1 MNNDIE
7 EGTGTMKSNRKLTD
21 WFKYWNQPTT
31 TYVMVFLCALYETM
45 MLTRLILAPDSANR
59 TLRQS
64 LDNTEWGLPL
74 FVAIITLSLV
84 LLCLRRRRPTATLLA
99 STILMLLTAVIYGS
113 AYTYLLLVWF
123 IDLYACTVET
133 KNPKD
138 LIACMIP
145 TTLLG
150 LVTTILATLW
160 HQDADFTGLLY
171 PTTMCFALC
180 VGLGLVARARRERHR
195 SEQALSN
202 ERERSQHLAQER
214 DQAVNQS
221 RIAAELHDSVGH
233 NLTAIIALSEGLGQ
247 ITGKPE
253 VDDAITMINEL
264 ARQGLTD
271 TRTAVKA
278 LQPPTDTDGLQLAPV
293 GQKQAYHW
301 DDINPI
307 INHARQIGM
316 TVALTETG
324 RRPQDPGQANLSFI
338 VTRETITNVLRHGC
352 HADRIVISWDHDSH
366 DGITISV
373 RDNGE
378 PVQETSSIG
387 TGLNRLQETLRGYGG
402 SLKSGPTSNGWLL
415 RAHIPSLKEPAD
427 SEE

>member
-1 MNNDIE
+1 
-7 EGTGTMKSNRKLTD
+7 MKSNRKLTD
-21 WFKYWNQPTT
+21 WFEYWNQPTT

-45 MLTRLILAPDSANR
+45 MLTRLILAPNSANR
-59 TLRQS
+59 TLRRS

-123 IDLYACTVET
+123 IDIYACTVET
-133 KNPKD
+133 KNPKN
-138 LIACMIP
+138 LIACLIP
-145 TTLLG
+145 TVLLG
-150 LVTTILATLW
+150 LATTILATLW
-160 HQDADFTGLLY
+160 RQDADLIGLLY
-171 PTTMCFALC
+171 PTTMYFALC
-180 VGLGLVARARRERHR
+180 VGLGLVSRTQRERHR

-202 ERERSQHLAQER
+202 ERKRSQHLTQER

-233 NLTAIIALSEGLGQ
+233 DLTAIIALSEGLGQ
-247 ITGKPE
+247 ITGKPD
-253 VDDAITMINEL
+253 VDDAITMINQL

-338 VTRETITNVLRHGC
+338 VTREAITNVLRHGC

-387 TGLNRLQETLRGYGG
+387 TGLNRLQEALRGYGG
-402 SLKSGPTSNGWLL
+402 FLKSGQTSNGWLL
-415 RAHIPSLKEPAD
+415 QARIPSLKEPAD

>member
-1 MNNDIE
+1 
-7 EGTGTMKSNRKLTD
+7 MKSNRKLTD

-74 FVAIITLSLV
+74 FVAIIILSLV

>member
-1 MNNDIE
+1 
-7 EGTGTMKSNRKLTD
+7 MKSNRKPTD

-45 MLTRLILAPDSANR
+45 MLTRLVLAPDSANR

-99 STILMLLTAVIYGS
+99 STLLMLLTAVIYGS

-133 KNPKD
+133 KNHKN
-138 LIACMIP
+138 LIACLIP

-180 VGLGLVARARRERHR
+180 VGLGLVSRARRERHR

-202 ERERSQHLAQER
+202 ERKRSQHLAQER

-233 NLTAIIALSEGLGQ
+233 DLTAIIALSEGLGQ

-271 TRTAVKA
+271 IRTAVKA

-324 RRPQDPGQANLSFI
+324 RRPQDTIQANLSFI
-338 VTRETITNVLRHGC
+338 VTREAITNVLRHGC
-352 HADRIVISWDHDSH
+352 HVDRIVISWDHDSQG
-366 DGITISV
+366 GITISV
-373 RDNGE
+373 RDNGKPAPE
-378 PVQETSSIG
+378 ASSKG

-402 SLKSGPTSNGWLL
+402 FLKSGPTSNGWLL
-415 RAHIPSLKEPAD
+415 QACIPSLKEPTD

>member
-45 MLTRLILAPDSANR
+45 MLTRLVLAPDSANR

-64 LDNTEWGLPL
+64 LDNTESGLPL

-233 NLTAIIALSEGLGQ
+233 NLTAIIALSEGLDQ

-338 VTRETITNVLRHGC
+338 VTREAITNVLRHGC

>member
-1 MNNDIE
+1 
-7 EGTGTMKSNRKLTD
+7 MKSKRKLTD
-21 WFKYWNQPTT
+21 WFEYWNRPIT
-31 TYVMVFLCALYETM
+31 TYAMVFLCALYETM
-45 MLTRLILAPDSANR
+45 MLTRLVLAPDSANR

-74 FVAIITLSLV
+74 FVAIIILSLV

-99 STILMLLTAVIYGS
+99 TTILMLLTAVIYGS
-113 AYTYLLLVWF
+113 AFTYLLLLWF
-123 IDLYACTVET
+123 IDLYACAVET
-133 KNPKD
+133 RNPKS
-138 LIACMIP
+138 LIACLIP
-145 TTLLG
+145 TALLG

-171 PTTMCFALC
+171 PTAMYFALC
-180 VGLGLVARARRERHR
+180 VGLGLVSRTQRERHR

-202 ERERSQHLAQER
+202 ERKRSQHLTQER

-233 NLTAIIALSEGLGQ
+233 DLTAIIALSEGLGQ
-247 ITGKPE
+247 ITGKPD
-253 VDDAITMINEL
+253 VDDAITMINQL

-338 VTRETITNVLRHGC
+338 VTREAITNVLRHGC

-387 TGLNRLQETLRGYGG
+387 TGLNRLQEALRGYGG
-402 SLKSGPTSNGWLL
+402 FLKSGPTSNGWLL
-415 RAHIPSLKEPAD
+415 QACIPSLKEPTD

>member
-1 MNNDIE
+1 
-7 EGTGTMKSNRKLTD
+7 MKSNRKLTD
-21 WFKYWNQPTT
+21 WFEYWNQPTT

-45 MLTRLILAPDSANR
+45 MLTRLVLAPDIANR
-59 TLRQS
+59 TLRRS

-74 FVAIITLSLV
+74 FVAIIILSLV
-84 LLCLRRRRPTATLLA
+84 LLCLRRRRPIATLLTT
-99 STILMLLTAVIYGS
+99 TILMLLTAVIYGS
-113 AYTYLLLVWF
+113 AYTYLLLVWL

-133 KNPKD
+133 RNPKN
-138 LIACMIP
+138 LIACLIP
-145 TTLLG
+145 TVLLG
-150 LVTTILATLW
+150 LATTILATLW
-160 HQDADFTGLLY
+160 RQDADLIGLLY

-180 VGLGLVARARRERHR
+180 VGLGLVSRTQRERHR

-202 ERERSQHLAQER
+202 EQKRSQHLAQER

-233 NLTAIIALSEGLGQ
+233 NLTAIIALSEGLGR
-247 ITGKPE
+247 ITGKPD
-253 VDDAITMINEL
+253 VDDAITMINQL

-338 VTRETITNVLRHGC
+338 VTREAITNALRHGC
-352 HADRIVISWDHDSH
+352 HTDRIVISWDHDSH

-373 RDNGE
+373 RDNGK
-378 PVQETSSIG
+378 PVQEASSIG

-415 RAHIPSLKEPAD
+415 QAHIPSLKEPAD

>member
-45 MLTRLILAPDSANR
+45 MLTRLVLAPDSANR

-64 LDNTEWGLPL
+64 LDNTESGLPL
-74 FVAIITLSLV
+74 FIAIITLSLV

-133 KNPKD
+133 KNPKN
-138 LIACMIP
+138 LIACLIP
-145 TTLLG
+145 TVLLG
-150 LVTTILATLW
+150 LATTILATLW
-160 HQDADFTGLLY
+160 RQDADLIGLLY
-171 PTTMCFALC
+171 PTTMYFALC
-180 VGLGLVARARRERHR
+180 VGLGLVSRTQRERHR

-202 ERERSQHLAQER
+202 ERKRSQHLTQER

-233 NLTAIIALSEGLGQ
+233 DLTAIIALSEGLGQ
-247 ITGKPE
+247 ITGKPD
-253 VDDAITMINEL
+253 VDDAITMINQL

-338 VTRETITNVLRHGC
+338 VTREAITNVLRHGC

-387 TGLNRLQETLRGYGG
+387 TGLNRLQEALRGYGG
-402 SLKSGPTSNGWLL
+402 FLKSGQTSNGWLL
-415 RAHIPSLKEPAD
+415 QARIPSLKEPAD

>member
-1 MNNDIE
+1 
-7 EGTGTMKSNRKLTD
+7 MKSNRKLTD

>member
-1 MNNDIE
+1 
-7 EGTGTMKSNRKLTD
+7 MKPNRKLTD
-21 WFKYWNQPTT
+21 WFEYWNQPTT

-59 TLRQS
+59 TLRRS

-74 FVAIITLSLV
+74 FVAIIILSLV

-99 STILMLLTAVIYGS
+99 TTILMLLTAVIYGS

-133 KNPKD
+133 KNPKN
-138 LIACMIP
+138 LIACLIP
-145 TTLLG
+145 TVLLG
-150 LVTTILATLW
+150 LATTILATLW
-160 HQDADFTGLLY
+160 RQDADLIGLLY
-171 PTTMCFALC
+171 PTTMYFALC
-180 VGLGLVARARRERHR
+180 VGLGLVSRTQRERHR

-202 ERERSQHLAQER
+202 ERKRSQHLTQER

-233 NLTAIIALSEGLGQ
+233 DLTAIIALSEGLGQ
-247 ITGKPE
+247 ITGKPD
-253 VDDAITMINEL
+253 VDDAITMINQL

-338 VTRETITNVLRHGC
+338 VTREAITNVLRHGC

-387 TGLNRLQETLRGYGG
+387 TGLNRLQEALRGYGG
-402 SLKSGPTSNGWLL
+402 FLKSGQTSNGWLL
-415 RAHIPSLKEPAD
+415 QARIPSLKEPAD

>member
-1 MNNDIE
+1 
-7 EGTGTMKSNRKLTD
+7 MKSNRKLTD
-21 WFKYWNQPTT
+21 WFEYWNQPTT

-74 FVAIITLSLV
+74 FVAIIILSLV

-99 STILMLLTAVIYGS
+99 TTILMLLTAVIYGS
-113 AYTYLLLVWF
+113 AYTYLLLVWL

-133 KNPKD
+133 RNPKN
-138 LIACMIP
+138 LIACLIP
-145 TTLLG
+145 TVLLG
-150 LVTTILATLW
+150 LATTILATLW
-160 HQDADFTGLLY
+160 RQDADLIGLLY

-180 VGLGLVARARRERHR
+180 VGLGLVSRTQRERHR

-253 VDDAITMINEL
+253 VDDAIIMINEL

-278 LQPPTDTDGLQLAPV
+278 LQPSTNTDGLQLAPV

-324 RRPQDPGQANLSFI
+324 RRPQDTIQANLSFI
-338 VTRETITNVLRHGC
+338 ITREAITNTLRHGC

-373 RDNGE
+373 RDNGK
-378 PVQETSSIG
+378 PVQEASSIG

-415 RAHIPSLKEPAD
+415 QAHIPSLKEPAD
-427 SEE
+427 SEK

>member
-1 MNNDIE
+1 
-7 EGTGTMKSNRKLTD
+7 MKSNRKLTD
-21 WFKYWNQPTT
+21 WFEYWNQPTT

-59 TLRQS
+59 TLRRS

-133 KNPKD
+133 KNPKN
-138 LIACMIP
+138 LIVCLIP
-145 TTLLG
+145 TVLLG
-150 LVTTILATLW
+150 LATTILATLW
-160 HQDADFTGLLY
+160 RQDADLIGLLY
-171 PTTMCFALC
+171 PTTMYFALC
-180 VGLGLVARARRERHR
+180 VGLGLVSRTQRERHR

-202 ERERSQHLAQER
+202 ERKRSQHLTQER

-233 NLTAIIALSEGLGQ
+233 DLTAIIALSEGLGQ
-247 ITGKPE
+247 ITGKPD
-253 VDDAITMINEL
+253 VDDAITMINQL

-316 TVALTETG
+316 TIALTETG

-338 VTRETITNVLRHGC
+338 VTREAITNVLRHGC

-387 TGLNRLQETLRGYGG
+387 TGLNRLQEALRG
-402 SLKSGPTSNGWLL
+402 
-415 RAHIPSLKEPAD
+415 
-427 SEE
+427 

>member
-1 MNNDIE
+1 
-7 EGTGTMKSNRKLTD
+7 MKSNRKLTD
-21 WFKYWNQPTT
+21 WFEYWNQPTT

-45 MLTRLILAPDSANR
+45 MLTRLILAPESANR
-59 TLRQS
+59 TLRRS

-133 KNPKD
+133 KNPKN
-138 LIACMIP
+138 LIACLIP
-145 TTLLG
+145 TVLLG
-150 LVTTILATLW
+150 LATTILATLW
-160 HQDADFTGLLY
+160 RQDADLIGLLY
-171 PTTMCFALC
+171 PTTMYFALC
-180 VGLGLVARARRERHR
+180 VGLGLVSRTQRERHR

-202 ERERSQHLAQER
+202 ERKRSQHLTQER

-233 NLTAIIALSEGLGQ
+233 DLTAIIALSEGLGQ
-247 ITGKPE
+247 ITGKPD
-253 VDDAITMINEL
+253 VDDAITMINQL

-338 VTRETITNVLRHGC
+338 VTREAITNVLRHGC

-387 TGLNRLQETLRGYGG
+387 TGLNRLQEALRGYGG
-402 SLKSGPTSNGWLL
+402 FLKSGQTSNGWLL
-415 RAHIPSLKEPAD
+415 QARIPSLKEPAD

>member
-1 MNNDIE
+1 
-7 EGTGTMKSNRKLTD
+7 MKPNRKLTD
-21 WFKYWNQPTT
+21 WFEYWNRPIT

-45 MLTRLILAPDSANR
+45 MLTRLVLAPDSANR

-133 KNPKD
+133 KNPKN
-138 LIACMIP
+138 LIACLIP
-145 TTLLG
+145 TVLLG
-150 LVTTILATLW
+150 LATTILATLW
-160 HQDADFTGLLY
+160 RQDADLIGLLY
-171 PTTMCFALC
+171 PTTMYFALC
-180 VGLGLVARARRERHR
+180 VGLGLVSRTQRERHR

-202 ERERSQHLAQER
+202 ERKRSQHLTQER

-233 NLTAIIALSEGLGQ
+233 DLTAIIALSEGLGQ
-247 ITGKPE
+247 ITGKPD
-253 VDDAITMINEL
+253 VDDAITMINQL

-338 VTRETITNVLRHGC
+338 VTREAITNVLRHGC

-387 TGLNRLQETLRGYGG
+387 TGLNRLQEALRGYGG
-402 SLKSGPTSNGWLL
+402 FLKSGQTSNGWLL
-415 RAHIPSLKEPAD
+415 QARIPSLKEPAD